1 MVNVSS
7 RAGMLKYIVDERVR
21 NQLKSADLSVE
32 DIDKLVERY
41 IE

>member
-7 RAGMLKYIVDERVR
+7 RAGMLKYIVDEEVR